1 MTNKTIHINYL
12 PQHDDLVNLFM
23 KDNKEKYIICNE
35 HLRDLVINVDM
46 ENDDNKE
53 EIINKII
60 ELILIILKNKN
71 LKEYIWSN
79 YRNLN
84 DEEKGKVY
92 LEAKYLLDKKEPF
105 IINTIYN
112 KLIDFIDTA
121 ESINIDGFFKFR
133 MRDFMVYI
141 SIISDIAL
149 EEYLIKRDK
158 DQFISTL
165 KYFIESQESKIDL
178 LIIHI
183 MEDGNFKFY
192 DEHGIE
198 IKNSNTEEMI
208 SMIIKEDLNYED
220 FLISTLIALCPKRI
234 EIIDDLNDDISEEI
248 IENMKIIFEGNV
260 KITFKQ

>member
-1 MTNKTIHINYL
+1 MIHINYS

-23 KDNKEKYIICNE
+23 KDNREKYIICNE
-35 HLRDLVINVDM
+35 QLRDLVVNIDM
-46 ENDDNKE
+46 ENKE
-53 EIINKII
+53 ETINKII

-84 DEEKGKVY
+84 DEEKDKVY

-112 KLIDFIDTA
+112 KLVEIIDTG
-121 ESINIDGFFKFR
+121 ELLNIDGFFRFR

-158 DQFISTL
+158 NQFINTL
-165 KYFIESQESKIDL
+165 KYFIESQDSKIDL

-192 DEHGIE
+192 DQNRIE
-198 IKNSNTEEMI
+198 IKDNNTEKMI

-220 FLISTLIALCPKRI
+220 FLISTLINLCPKKI
-234 EIIDDLNDDISEEI
+234 EIIDDLRDEISEEI
-248 IENMKIIFEGNV
+248 IENIKIIFENNV
-260 KITFKQ
+260 KVTFKQ